1 MSIGLAGDDSVII
14 NSRIFKDLGDDNV
27 AELTFPNPISAV
39 KTGKNGNSVYAY
51 NSSGKQCDFKI
62 KVLRGSADDKF
73 LNNLL
78 TQQLANFSSFILM
91 NGEFIKQI
99 GDGKGSVANDTYI
112 LSGGVFEKIPEAK
125 SNVSGDTNQAMTDY
139 VIKFT
144 NAPRAI
150 S

>member
-1 MSIGLAGDDSVII
+1 MSVCLTGDDSVII

-27 AELTFPNPISAV
+27 AELTFPNPISSV

-78 TQQLANFSSFILM
+78 VQQLANFSSFILM

-99 GDGKGSVANDTYI
+99 GDGKGGVANDTYI

-125 SNVSGDTNQAMTDY
+125 SNVNGETTQAMTDY

-144 NAPRAI
+144 NGPRII